1 MLTAGSVLPEPTCRE
16 RLTRQTRAAGAGRA
30 QPGAPRFLQRP
41 RPRLGPSASHEP
53 VPTRLFSLQSQEGC
67 SSGFQGMDI
76 PTAAGE
82 LWILGDVFIRQY
94 FAVFD
99 RGNNRVG
106 LAPVA

>member
-1 MLTAGSVLPEPTCRE
+1 MN
-16 RLTRQTRAAGAGRA
+16 
-30 QPGAPRFLQRP
+30 
-41 RPRLGPSASHEP
+41 
-53 VPTRLFSLQSQEGC
+53 
-67 SSGFQGMDI
+67 I
-76 PTAAGE
+76 PTANGE

>member
-1 MLTAGSVLPEPTCRE
+1 MNPSPLVL
-16 RLTRQTRAAGAGRA
+16 
-30 QPGAPRFLQRP
+30 F
-41 RPRLGPSASHEP
+41 S
-53 VPTRLFSLQSQEGC
+53 SLQSQQGC